1 MPVHLVSRLYDLQHN
16 QILQKILSSS
26 WHIFFFGNVCVLHSM
41 TQWINTKPLIC
52 LYVDVYVFW
61 SVYIRMYSW
70 HNKQNECMYTNYV
83 ICLDILSIYISL
95 PKVTFP
101 YKWSEQNIA
110 SPYGQGRSVFCII
123 DFRYI
128 IIFRLLIEAYP
139 KEELFELL

>member
-1 MPVHLVSRLYDLQHN
+1 MPVHLVFRLYDLQHN
-16 QILQKILSSS
+16 QILQKFYHPAGTFS
-26 WHIFFFGNVCVLHSM
+26 FFDNVCVLHSV

-52 LYVDVYVFW
+52 LYVDIYVFW
-61 SVYIRMYSW
+61 SVCIRIYSW

-101 YKWSEQNIA
+101 YKWSKQNIA
-110 SPYGQGRSVFCII
+110 SPTERKNEERFI

-128 IIFRLLIEAYP
+128 IIF
-139 KEELFELL
+139 